1 MSSDIYNEVE
11 KVLCYITS
19 TKTGPEEKSL
29 KKRKKYINIINK
41 QKLSYNCYVVSMN
54 NETSTPFRQCFT
66 IAMLCP
72 WIMKHKLHLDINSQ
86 KIYHVSVTNNMYTFF
101 SQPNPIITSDI
112 FWMAEIQY
120 LSFIHLEEIQCQS
133 QINIQSSNNWQ
144 SFWFNNK
151 DFTKCALY
159 VYVGVHI
166 YLPKVVLS

>member
-1 MSSDIYNEVE
+1 MLHNLDKNRARGKIII
-11 KVLCYITS
+11 K
-19 TKTGPEEKSL
+19 
-29 KKRKKYINIINK
+29 KKYINIINK

-66 IAMLCP
+66 VAMLCP
-72 WIMKHKLHLDINSQ
+72 WIMKHKLYLDINSQ

-101 SQPNPIITSDI
+101 SQPNPVITSDI

-151 DFTKCALY
+151 YFIYKVCTICVCGCA
-159 VYVGVHI
+159 H
-166 YLPKVVLS
+166 LSA